1 MVVVISSLTKPAGKS
16 LDNEERGWLP
26 GLIHTNGFSPD
37 ESMIAVGDPATAPEF
52 AGDRGDA
59 DVS

>member
-1 MVVVISSLTKPAGKS
+1 LTKPAGKS